1 MRIFWS
7 ILLCAS
13 AAFCGQWITFGGD
26 QERDG
31 WARGETILTKANV
44 GKIKL
49 VWKIKVDSPARE
61 LSGLAAPIMVENVLT
76 AQGHKDIVLVAGSSD
91 TLDAIDTDTGHLLWH
106 KKFESTATPKQAP
119 RWLCPN
125 NLNATPV
132 IQSGGENPRDKTVH
146 VITSDGRLHSL
157 NVVNAEDRKP
167 PIQFVPPFSK
177 TWSMNLV
184 GGVLYTTTS
193 QGCGGAKSGV
203 WAMDLN
209 DTNRPV
215 TFFASTGGIWGR
227 AGVAVDQAGTIFALS
242 GDAAFDPDTGKYGD
256 TLAALAPK
264 SLKLLDYYVPANFA
278 FMNRKDLD
286 MGSISPVVFSY
297 KQRELVV
304 AAGKEGRL
312 FLLDAKS
319 PGGPTHRE
327 PLYRSPVY
335 LNADLYSAGRGF
347 WGAFASWEDSKGT
360 RWLYAPAW
368 GPVGPDA
375 LPFPIAN
382 GPIPNGSVMAFKLED
397 KDGKF
402 NLAPAWTSRDL
413 NVPEPPVIANGIVF
427 ALSNGESVVQATDDG
442 RIMNTE
448 QRLKA
453 APGRAVLY
461 AFDSE
466 TGKELYNSGEQ
477 INGIAHFSGIAVA
490 NGHIYVTTFDSTVY
504 SFGFDDQ

>member
-1 MRIFWS
+1 MKPVFG
-7 ILLCAS
+7 ILVLTSLAW
-13 AAFCGQWITFGGD
+13 CGQWITFGGD
-26 QERDG
+26 QQRDG
-31 WARGETILTKANV
+31 WARGETILTKENV
-44 GKIKL
+44 GKMKV
-49 VWKIKVDSPARE
+49 VWKMKLDSQARE
-61 LSGLAAPIMVENVLT
+61 LSGLAAPVVVENVLT
-76 AQGHKDIVLVAGSSD
+76 AQGHKDIVVIAGASD
-91 TLDAIDTDTGHLLWH
+91 TLDAIDTDTGRLLWH
-106 KKFESTATPKQAP
+106 KKFESAATPKQTP

-125 NLNATPV
+125 GLNATPA

-146 VITSDGRLHSL
+146 VITGDGMLHSI

-177 TWSMNLV
+177 SWSMNLV

-209 DTNRPV
+209 DPKRPV

-227 AGVAVDQAGTIFALS
+227 AGVAADQAGTIYALT
-242 GDAAFDPDTGKYGD
+242 GDAAFDPATEKYGD
-256 TLAALAPK
+256 TLVALAPK
-264 SLKLLDYYVPANFA
+264 TLKVLDYYVPANFA

-286 MGSISPVVFSY
+286 MGSISPVVFTY

-304 AAGKEGRL
+304 AGGKEGRL
-312 FLLDAKS
+312 FVLDAKS
-319 PGGPTHRE
+319 PGGATHNQ

-360 RWLYAPAW
+360 RWVYAPAW

-375 LPFPIAN
+375 LAFPTAN
-382 GPIPNGSVMAFKLED
+382 GPIPNGSVMAFRLEE

-413 NVPEPPVIANGIVF
+413 NVPEPPVVANGIVF
-427 ALSNGESVVQATDDG
+427 ALSNGESVVQATQDG
-442 RIMNTE
+442 RIMTTE

-461 AFDSE
+461 AFDAE
-466 TGKELYNSGEQ
+466 TGREIFNSGDA
-477 INGIAHFSGIAVA
+477 ISGIAHFSGIAVA
-490 NGHIYVTTFDSTVY
+490 NGRVYVTTFDSTVY
-504 SFGFDDQ
+504 SFGFEEQ